1 MFDHILKTDFNRK
14 RNSRGSKKNG
24 VLMAWNDKN
33 NQNPWG
39 RNNQTPPELE
49 EVIKD
54 FKNKFKSTFGGSSSG
69 GGSTGGSGVTKT
81 ARGGL
86 KYLLILAVLVWL
98 LSGIYIVDPAER
110 GV

>member
-1 MFDHILKTDFNRK
+1 
-14 RNSRGSKKNG
+14 
-24 VLMAWNDKN
+24 MAWNDKN

-86 KYLLILAVLVWL
+86 KYLLILVVLV
-98 LSGIYIVDPAER
+98 
-110 GV
+110 

>member
-1 MFDHILKTDFNRK
+1 V
-14 RNSRGSKKNG
+14 GQQQNG

-39 RNNQTPPELE
+39 GNNQTPPELE

-54 FKNKFKSTFGGSSSG
+54 FKNKFKSTFGSGSSS
-69 GGSTGGSGVTKT
+69 GGSGVTKT

-86 KYLLILAVLVWL
+86 KYLLILVVLVWL